1 MKIDFRRWVPTAE
14 SLRANRWL
22 RWIGPAL
29 HHPRLWHMSRRGI
42 ALGMGVGVFFGL
54 LIPIAQIPLSVGAAV
69 LLRANVPT
77 AAASTLVSNPATYG
91 PLYYAAWRLGKAVL
105 GEDAEG
111 GETTRASPAERPP
124 ADGSIDAKAQ
134 PGGGWF
140 AQAWASIRALGKP
153 LLLGMALM
161 ATTVG
166 LLTYALASIA
176 LSLRVRWQWRRR
188 QRLRALRPAGSSAGR

>member
-1 MKIDFRRWVPTAE
+1 MKHHVKRLMPTQESMRR
-14 SLRANRWL
+14 NRWL

-29 HHPRLWHMSRRGI
+29 HHPRLWHMSRRGV
-42 ALGMGVGVFFGL
+42 ALGMAIGVFFGL

-77 AAASTLVSNPATYG
+77 AAVSTLVSNPATYG

-105 GEDAEG
+105 GHEVGDDDA
-111 GETTRASPAERPP
+111 PP
-124 ADGSIDAKAQ
+124 VTAPQAPPDNGRGWIRKA
-134 PGGGWF
+134 WDSV
-140 AQAWASIRALGKP
+140 AALGKP

-166 LLTYALASIA
+166 LATYVIA
-176 LSLRVRWQWRRR
+176 NWVLVLKTRWERRR
-188 QRLRALRPAGSSAGR
+188 RLRERDAARRDAGR

>member
-105 GEDAEG
+105 GEEEDAHAPTAG
-111 GETTRASPAERPP
+111 G
-124 ADGSIDAKAQ
+124 
-134 PGGGWF
+134 
-140 AQAWASIRALGKP
+140 
-153 LLLGMALM
+153 
-161 ATTVG
+161 
-166 LLTYALASIA
+166 
-176 LSLRVRWQWRRR
+176 
-188 QRLRALRPAGSSAGR
+188 

>member
-1 MKIDFRRWVPTAE
+1 MKHHVKRLMPTQESMRR
-14 SLRANRWL
+14 NRWL

-29 HHPRLWHMSRRGI
+29 HHPRLWHMSRRGV
-42 ALGMGVGVFFGL
+42 ALGMAIGVFFGL

-77 AAASTLVSNPATYG
+77 AAVSTLVSNPATYG

-105 GEDAEG
+105 GHEIGDDDA
-111 GETTRASPAERPP
+111 PP
-124 ADGSIDAKAQ
+124 VTAPKA
-134 PGGGWF
+134 PPDNGRGWIGKT
-140 AQAWASIRALGKP
+140 WDSVTALGKP

-166 LLTYALASIA
+166 LATYVIA
-176 LSLRVRWQWRRR
+176 NWVLVLKIRWERRR
-188 QRLRALRPAGSSAGR
+188 RRRLRERDAGRRDAGR

>member
-1 MKIDFRRWVPTAE
+1 MKRHVKRLMPTQDSMRR
-14 SLRANRWL
+14 NRWL

-42 ALGMGVGVFFGL
+42 ALGMAIGVFFGL

-77 AAASTLVSNPATYG
+77 AAVSTLVSNPATYG

-105 GEDAEG
+105 GQEIGDDD
-111 GETTRASPAERPP
+111 TPP
-124 ADGSIDAKAQ
+124 VTAPQAQ
-134 PGGGWF
+134 PDNGRGW
-140 AQAWASIRALGKP
+140 IRKTWDSVTALGKP

-166 LLTYALASIA
+166 LATYVIA
-176 LSLRVRWQWRRR
+176 NWVLVLKIRWERRR
-188 QRLRALRPAGSSAGR
+188 RLRERDAARRDAGR